1 MTPTAARR
9 IVVLGSPGSGK
20 STFSHALAAGTGLPL
35 IHLDDLYWRPGWRRP
50 STPEWE
56 RTVEQLSA
64 GPCWII
70 DGNFAATI
78 RQRVERADAVVL
90 LDRHPWL
97 CAAALVR
104 RSLRLRRDALRG
116 RQPRDYL
123 PAGLAADDP
132 PVRSLI
138 ALVRKAAGFRGREL
152 CWMRPV
158 LGACAAPSCA
168 AAAAARRSGC
178 YGSCRRGPVRC
189 RPRPP
194 GPSRLLICTCGQR
207 RHHGGPLPAPPPR
220 QPSYEA
226 RQVHEAHP
234 AQEAHPVQERS
245 T

>member
-1 MTPTAARR
+1 MTRTVARR

-35 IHLDDLYWRPGWRRP
+35 VHLDDAYWRPGWRRP

-56 RTVEQLSA
+56 RTVERLTA

-70 DGNFAATI
+70 DGNFAGTV

-104 RSLRLRRDALRG
+104 RSLRLRSDLLRG

-132 PVRSLI
+132 PVRSLT

-152 CWMRPV
+152 RGMRPA
-158 LGACAAPSCA
+158 LAACAAPVLRCRS
-168 AAAAARRSGC
+168 RRSAE
-178 YGSCRRGPVRC
+178 
-189 RPRPP
+189 
-194 GPSRLLICTCGQR
+194 RLLRHLSSRTRPLPAAPAGSRPAFVCTCGQR
-207 RHHGGPLPAPPPR
+207 RHHGRPGPVRPVSRPAR
-220 QPSYEA
+220 QPS
-226 RQVHEAHP
+226 RDTRP
-234 AQEAHPVQERS
+234 DQERS

>member
-1 MTPTAARR
+1 MTRTVACR

-35 IHLDDLYWRPGWRRP
+35 IHLDDLYWRPGWSRP
-50 STPEWE
+50 ATPEWE
-56 RTVEQLSA
+56 RTVERLAA

-70 DGNFAATI
+70 DGNFAGTV

-104 RSLRLRRDALRG
+104 RSLRLRRDALLG

-132 PVRSLI
+132 PVRSLT

-152 CWMRPV
+152 RGMRPALV
-158 LGACAAPSCA
+158 ACAAPVLRCRS
-168 AAAAARRSGC
+168 RRSAERLLRHL
-178 YGSCRRGPVRC
+178 SARA
-189 RPRPP
+189 RPP
-194 GPSRLLICTCGQR
+194 SAAPAGAESALMCTCAPR
-207 RHHGGPLPAPPPR
+207 RHRGGPFRHPPPSSSR
-220 QPSYEA
+220 HA
-226 RQVHEAHP
+226 CP
-234 AQEAHPVQERS
+234 AQRGTPEHG
-245 T
+245 

>member
-1 MTPTAARR
+1 MTHAVVCR

-35 IHLDDLYWRPGWRRP
+35 VHLDDLYWRPGWSRP

-56 RTVEQLSA
+56 RTVARLTA

-70 DGNFAATI
+70 DGNFAGTV

-104 RSLRLRRDALRG
+104 RSLRLRRDALLG

-132 PVRSLI
+132 PVRSLT

-152 CWMRPV
+152 RWMRPA
-158 LGACAAPSCA
+158 LAACAAPVLRCRS
-168 AAAAARRSGC
+168 RRSAD
-178 YGSCRRGPVRC
+178 
-189 RPRPP
+189 
-194 GPSRLLICTCGQR
+194 RLLRHLSARARPQPAAPAGAESALMCTCARR
-207 RHHGGPLPAPPPR
+207 RHHSGPLPNPPR
-220 QPSYEA
+220 QSSRPT
-226 RQVHEAHP
+226 R
-234 AQEAHPVQERS
+234 PVQERS

>member
-1 MTPTAARR
+1 MTRTVARR

-35 IHLDDLYWRPGWRRP
+35 VHLDDAYWRPGWCRP

-56 RTVEQLSA
+56 RTVERLTA

-70 DGNFAATI
+70 DGNFAGTV

-104 RSLRLRRDALRG
+104 RSLRLRRDTLRG
-116 RQPRDYL
+116 RRPRDYL

-132 PVRSLI
+132 PVRSLT

-152 CWMRPV
+152 RAMRPALAACTAPV
-158 LGACAAPSCA
+158 LRCRSRRSAERLLRHLSARSRPLPAAPA
-168 AAAAARRSGC
+168 
-178 YGSCRRGPVRC
+178 GS
-189 RPRPP
+189 RPP
-194 GPSRLLICTCGQR
+194 FVCTCAPR
-207 RHHGGPLPAPPPR
+207 RHHGLPVPSALSAAPSAASR
-220 QPSYEA
+220 DSRSA
-226 RQVHEAHP
+226 RPDRTRRGAPEHG
-234 AQEAHPVQERS
+234 
-245 T
+245 

>member
-1 MTPTAARR
+1 MAACR

-35 IHLDDLYWRPGWRRP
+35 IHLDDLYWRPGWSRP
-50 STPEWE
+50 PAPEWE
-56 RTVEQLSA
+56 RTVAQLAA

-70 DGNFAATI
+70 DGNFAGTV

-90 LDRHPWL
+90 LDRHPWW

-132 PVRSLI
+132 PVRSLTS
-138 ALVRKAAGFRGREL
+138 LVRKAAGFRGREL
-152 CWMRPV
+152 RAMRSA
-158 LGACAAPSCA
+158 LAACAAPVLRCRS
-168 AAAAARRSGC
+168 RRSAE
-178 YGSCRRGPVRC
+178 
-189 RPRPP
+189 
-194 GPSRLLICTCGQR
+194 RLLRHLSARVRPLPPARPGTEPAPVCTCAQR
-207 RHHGGPLPAPPPR
+207 RHHGGPYPH
-220 QPSYEA
+220 PSPSFSLSRHA
-226 RQVHEAHP
+226 C
-234 AQEAHPVQERS
+234 PVRERS